1 MGTSLPAGLLARPQR
16 GAVEIAALFS
26 LYGLYELVRGYGEAS
41 ASVALHNA
49 KEIVTL
55 ERGLGVYVERGVQEL
70 AELVPGLP
78 GLLGLAYI
86 TLHFLGTTA
95 ALIWV
100 YRRHRES
107 FPLVRN
113 TLIASTAVSLVVYI
127 LFPVAPPRLAGLGF
141 ADTVTHHAGINLSS
155 DLLGSLY
162 NPYAAVPSLHFG
174 YALLV
179 GMVLVNLGGHRW
191 LRLTG
196 YAYPVAMLAIIIATG
211 NHFVLDAAAGGLA
224 VAIGWT
230 VARRLEPTGS
240 RPPRATAGVCA

>member
-1 MGTSLPAGLLARPQR
+1 
-16 GAVEIAALFS
+16 VEIAALFS

-41 ASVALHNA
+41 ASVALHNT
-49 KEIVTL
+49 KEIVRL
-55 ERGLGVYVERGVQEL
+55 ERELGVYVERGVQEL

-100 YRRHRES
+100 YRRHGDR

-179 GMVLVNLGGHRW
+179 GMVLVNLGAYRW
-191 LRLTG
+191 LRLAG
-196 YAYPVAMLAIIIATG
+196 YTYPVAMLAIIIATG
-211 NHFVLDAAAGGLA
+211 NHFVLDAVAGGVA
-224 VAIGWT
+224 IAIGWT
-230 VARRLEPTGS
+230 VARHLEPTEP
-240 RPPRATAGVCA
+240 RPPRVAARVCA